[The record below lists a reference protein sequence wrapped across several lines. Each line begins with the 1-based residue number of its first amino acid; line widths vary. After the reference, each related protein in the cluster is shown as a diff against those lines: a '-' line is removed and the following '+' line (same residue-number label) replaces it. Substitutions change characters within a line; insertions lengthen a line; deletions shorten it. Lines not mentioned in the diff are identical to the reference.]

1 MEGSLTKVLME
12 RRDWRGRG
20 RVAAEKTIREG
31 LDKKKKKKNS
41 SRKKRKGGFMVM
53 GW

>member
-1 MEGSLTKVLME
+1 ME

-20 RVAAEKTIREG
+20 RVAAEKTRREG
-31 LDKKKKKKNS
+31 LDKKKNS